1 MSRRKSI
8 ISMSLGLWAD
18 ELVIRKTEFALL
30 NALITDKFY
39 FKDGEP
45 PPPHQSLSHHYVL
58 GCVSAFNCLY
68 TVSTRRLL
76 SRSFLFS
83 TENMFLFSD
92 SLSLSRSR
100 SASSGLTRTYFDLEL
115 PWSARYVAQSHSTK
129 RFKSWRR
136 SEKQASRTPS

>member
-1 MSRRKSI
+1 MYRRKSI
-8 ISMSLGLWAD
+8 MSMSWGLWAD
-18 ELVIRKTEFALL
+18 EFVIRKTEFALL
-30 NALITDKFY
+30 NALITDKFNL
-39 FKDGEP
+39 KME
-45 PPPHQSLSHHYVL
+45 SRLISHHYVL

-115 PWSARYVAQSHSTK
+115 P
-129 RFKSWRR
+129 
-136 SEKQASRTPS
+136 